1 MPDEQPDEPVTP
13 APVPEDALVDDAS
26 PAPDEPAARQEPA
39 AGQGPGPD
47 EAAAH
52 ETPAGD
58 DGGPTQAVAADDAGT
73 AGADAA
79 TVAPGSY
86 VPDEETLARIAAP
99 ALVRRAPRFGA
110 FIGYGAVLGF
120 VVGVVLAIALD
131 RGDLVAAGEGGGVL
145 PFLAGSN
152 GARLVTGIG
161 LAGVGAI
168 VGAVLALWADARS
181 RRAAR

>member
-1 MPDEQPDEPVTP
+1 MPEDLPDEPVTP
-13 APVPEDALVDDAS
+13 APVPT
-26 PAPDEPAARQEPA
+26 AA
-39 AGQGPGPD
+39 D
-47 EAAAH
+47 
-52 ETPAGD
+52 
-58 DGGPTQAVAADDAGT
+58 AADDAAEPPVARET
-73 AGADAA
+73 TPPVA
-79 TVAPGSY
+79 TGEAVPEEVATGEVVPEEVVTGEAVPEEAVPAEG
-86 VPDEETLARIAAP
+86 VPDEETLARIATP

-120 VVGVVLAIALD
+120 VLGVVLAIALD

-168 VGAVLALWADARS
+168 VGAALALWADARS

>member
-13 APVPEDALVDDAS
+13 APVPEGALEHDAS
-26 PAPDEPAARQEPA
+26 PAPDEPAA
-39 AGQGPGPD
+39 GQVPTP

-58 DGGPTQAVAADDAGT
+58 DARPTQEGAPDAGT
-73 AGADAA
+73 AAA
-79 TVAPGSY
+79 APVAPGSD

>member
-13 APVPEDALVDDAS
+13 APVPEGALAHDAS
-26 PAPDEPAARQEPA
+26 PAPDEPA
-39 AGQGPGPD
+39 GPI
-47 EAAAH
+47 
-52 ETPAGD
+52 
-58 DGGPTQAVAADDAGT
+58 
-73 AGADAA
+73 
-79 TVAPGSY
+79 APGSD
-86 VPDEETLARIAAP
+86 VPDEETLARIAEP

-145 PFLAGSN
+145 PFLGGSN

>member
-13 APVPEDALVDDAS
+13 APVPEGALEHDAS
-26 PAPDEPAARQEPA
+26 PAPDEPAA
-39 AGQGPGPD
+39 GQVPTP

-58 DGGPTQAVAADDAGT
+58 DAGPTQAGVPDDAGA
-73 AGADAA
+73 AGVDAGP
-79 TVAPGSY
+79 VAPGPD

-99 ALVRRAPRFGA
+99 ARVRRAPRFGA

-145 PFLAGSN
+145 PFLGGSN
-152 GARLVTGIG
+152 GARLVTGFG